1 MVFAPIR
8 TNGNRSD
15 LKVTGK
21 DSAGRS
27 LTIQLH
33 AQAAKTDLPKLIWMK
48 RRIESLLQG
57 GKIKEAIA
65 LAEKANLVCPGAAF
79 IAWDDAEEVAIAQ
92 DEVYQPS
99 LDVPSSVSC
108 SMDFAT
114 SAACMPRSGAAF
126 MPAAK
131 ASLPERRPSFFK
143 SKVREWWDAILA
155 VPSDEEP
162 VNDIVDQEEPK
173 RLTEQLNRVI
183 ESVFCPDD
191 AKKLTSIVLDWAK
204 HTDDKHVKDT
214 LRPLLRKCDRDGNAR
229 YLRKM
234 LSNFFLA
241 LPDPWRTRASSILSG
256 LAFKTGG

>member
-1 MVFAPIR
+1 M
-8 TNGNRSD
+8 
-15 LKVTGK
+15 
-21 DSAGRS
+21 
-27 LTIQLH
+27 
-33 AQAAKTDLPKLIWMK
+33 
-48 RRIESLLQG
+48 
-57 GKIKEAIA
+57 
-65 LAEKANLVCPGAAF
+65 PG
-79 IAWDDAEEVAIAQ
+79 
-92 DEVYQPS
+92 
-99 LDVPSSVSC
+99 
-108 SMDFAT
+108 
-114 SAACMPRSGAAF
+114 SGVAF
-126 MPAAK
+126 MPAK
-131 ASLPERRPSFFK
+131 REPLPERRPSFFK
-143 SKVREWWDAILA
+143 KVREWWDAILA

-183 ESVFCPDD
+183 ESVFCPDN

-204 HTDDKHVKDT
+204 HIDDKHVKDT